1 LRIAGEFET
10 DSVNFDTMPGYRF
23 ESPQMIRKTRKRTRP
38 ARKIIAL
45 ALLTALPAIAA
56 EMTEKDYAVTVYA
69 GYRGGGSFTDAD
81 TQQSLT
87 IDASGAVSFA
97 LDLPLDASRQ
107 YQIFVSHQRTH
118 LSLDSTSFAGGNRLA
133 MDITYLHIGGT
144 NFYDGAVG
152 RGPYF
157 VGGLGATLF
166 NPASGYS
173 SELYPSINIGF
184 GYQWPLGDKLAA
196 RVEARGYATLVNSSG
211 GVFCSGGCVIS
222 IKGDTVT
229 QGEVML
235 GLSSRF

>member
-1 LRIAGEFET
+1 
-10 DSVNFDTMPGYRF
+10 
-23 ESPQMIRKTRKRTRP
+23 
-38 ARKIIAL
+38 
-45 ALLTALPAIAA
+45 
-56 EMTEKDYAVTVYA
+56 
-69 GYRGGGSFTDAD
+69 
-81 TQQSLT
+81 
-87 IDASGAVSFA
+87 
-97 LDLPLDASRQ
+97 
-107 YQIFVSHQRTH
+107 
-118 LSLDSTSFAGGNRLA
+118 
-133 MDITYLHIGGT
+133 
-144 NFYDGAVG
+144 VG

-184 GYQWPLGDKLAA
+184 GYQWPLGDKLAV